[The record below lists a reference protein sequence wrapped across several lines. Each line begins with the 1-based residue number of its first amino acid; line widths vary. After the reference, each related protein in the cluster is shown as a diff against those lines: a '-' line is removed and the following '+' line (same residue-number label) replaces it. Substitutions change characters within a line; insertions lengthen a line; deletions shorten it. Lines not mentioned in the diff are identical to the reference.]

1 MVGRV
6 QVGLGCGSLHRRR
19 RHRNRGGIVTDGAE
33 CLGVLISMRLVLLT
47 ATCLLMTDLAR
58 PADGEEVRLLR
69 HGGGDGTQSEWS
81 VHLEVA

>member
-33 CLGVLISMRLVLLT
+33 CLGVFISMRLIRSLP
-47 ATCLLMTDLAR
+47 CLLVTDLAR

-69 HGGGDGTQSEWS
+69 HGGARGAQSD
-81 VHLEVA
+81 